1 MCMVSFFGGKKQG
14 TLLKGAEEG
23 RAAAAARRARVP
35 RAVRHEG
42 GEAVL
47 DERDRPRV
55 LGQARQR
62 PRLRAQVRAA
72 HADRRVRPHQRSCS
86 SAAATG
92 TSAPSTRAPST
103 SAPSTRGPAATT
115 RGSAPRAAQE
125 TTSTPTTTATATTT
139 GTGSVVP
146 EVVHGDCRDRGGST
160 TATTAHAQA
169 APAAAHRAQ
178 LPCCLRCVLC
188 AAPAP
193 AARWTRQ
200 RLRPTAATSSPT
212 APASLCEQHKLRT
225 L

>member
-1 MCMVSFFGGKKQG
+1 MHGLFLGEKKQG

-23 RAAAAARRARVP
+23 RASAAARRARVP

-92 TSAPSTRAPST
+92 TSAPST

-193 AARWTRQ
+193 AALCKQR

>member
-1 MCMVSFFGGKKQG
+1 MHGLFFGGKKQG

-92 TSAPSTRAPST
+92 TSAPSTR
-103 SAPSTRGPAATT
+103 GPAATT

-139 GTGSVVP
+139 G
-146 EVVHGDCRDRGGST
+146 RGGST

-193 AARWTRQ
+193 AALCKQ
-200 RLRPTAATSSPT
+200 HRLRPTAATSSPT
-212 APASLCEQHKLRT
+212 APAALCEQHKLRT